1 MLLVN
6 DLSGENRWENLLNT
20 ALLMVMCMFMPT
32 RQLAEELAPQHL
44 LLQDSIA
51 MLLQFFLAE
60 LDHGMRRELGLAW

>member
-1 MLLVN
+1 
-6 DLSGENRWENLLNT
+6 
-20 ALLMVMCMFMPT
+20 MVMWMFMPT

-51 MLLQFFLAE
+51 MLQQFFLAE